1 MDVILRSALGLDRDE
16 QETFLADVIAGLSDN
31 PKRLGA
37 KYFYDAAGSLLF
49 EEITGLPEYY
59 PTRTEMGIL
68 RRDGARLMGE
78 LAPGTALVEFGSG
91 SNAKVRALLAAAPS
105 AAG

>member
-1 MDVILRSALGLDRDE
+1 MEVTVRSALGLDRDE
-16 QETFLADVIAGLSDN
+16 HETFLADVIAGLTDN

-37 KYFYDAAGSLLF
+37 TYFYDVAGSQLF
-49 EEITGLPEYY
+49 EEITRLPEYY

-91 SNAKVRALLAAAPS
+91 STVKVRVPGASSPMR
-105 AAG
+105 

>member
-1 MDVILRSALGLDRDE
+1 MDVFVRSALGLDRDE
-16 QETFLADVIAGLSDN
+16 HETFLADVIAGLTDN

-37 KYFYDAAGSLLF
+37 KYFYDAAGSQLF
-49 EEITGLPEYY
+49 EEITRLPEYY

-68 RRDGARLMGE
+68 RRDGARIMGE

-91 SNAKVRALLAAAPS
+91 SPAQGRGPPGG
-105 AAG
+105 AAGPRG